1 MGRRQGQLAEVRGG
15 GVHHGRPDGGHGGDR
30 EQPPSPQGVRPADD
44 PDLRVHRGL
53 HRLEA
58 GVGIRLPVSALYNAI
73 NSSQTFAVTS
83 VFHNQ
88 NDLATYLALCW
99 PFMLAA
105 FFFTRRRM
113 WLILDVLFI
122 ILGAAAFVRSGSRS
136 SLVAAGISTLAAL
149 VLFARLGRRL
159 GPRLTRVPAR
169 SSGPAW
175 PSCSW
180 RAPATCCSTTR
191 RAPCCGSSVWRR
203 CSARRRRAQA
213 RGPFAR
219 ALTRAAWRSPAVALR
234 GRRPGQAEAIIS
246 SGTNA
251 LGISNLH
258 DWWLETYADGGVV
271 GFVLHLAFY
280 LLLVIGLWPLAR
292 DPDPL
297 VRYLASGTVL
307 ALLGFTVGALGP
319 SSSVSF
325 APMWIIYGLGLA
337 LISRSAWRPPS
348 GRGRSRREVQPQAT
362 PPTGVSAREGAR
374 RLTPVPVA
382 RHRAAP
388 VRARADPRVARAGRA
403 GPGAQPHPYVP
414 RLLWRDPRQ
423 RRRGQKP
430 LTAVRD
436 GVAAEYPRVLQ
447 PPRRLFFEHVG
458 DMAYYRLRH
467 LPSLRN
473 AQYDLIHAHQA
484 LPDGALAQRLARDLR
499 VPYVVT
505 VHGADVYQHLRSAGR
520 CAPHPGRA
528 GRRRR
533 RDGQLECRCP
543 AAGRC
548 GSSGAPHGGAQR
560 HHRPG

>member
-1 MGRRQGQLAEVRGG
+1 MSGSAGPSSEAPARSRFGSRDAALIAAGAGLTIVLAAVATKRPAEGLGLLAVVAALAALLLSRRRIARLGIRTLLIAGVLLMPAAALLGPSLALPSQPQLFLYRILLALVVFVGITYLVGRREPLPFAAKDVALPITLWFAWLLIGTLWA
-15 GVHHGRPDGGHGGDR
+15 GDKASSLR
-30 EQPPSPQGVRPADD
+30 YVVVVFTMVALMAATAATGSSRRH
-44 PDLRVHRGL
+44 LRVFGL
-53 HRLEA
+53 LMILTYAFIVGFTVLEA

-159 GPRLTRVPAR
+159 GPRLSTR
-169 SSGPAW
+169 SGKILGACVAIVLVAGAGYLLFNN
-175 PSCSW
+175 SQSTMLRQFRLASLLGQEKTGSGSGAI
-180 RAPATCCSTTR
+180 RASLN
-191 RAPCCGSSVWRR
+191 
-203 CSARRRRAQA
+203 A
-213 RGPFAR
+213 RGLEIAGGSYLVG
-219 ALTRAAWRSPAVALR
+219 A
-234 GRRPGQAEAIIS
+234 GPGQAEAIIS

-271 GFVLHLAFY
+271 GFVLHLTFY
-280 LLLVIGLWPLAR
+280 LLLVIGLWPLALR

-337 LISRSAWRPPS
+337 LISRS
-348 GRGRSRREVQPQAT
+348 
-362 PPTGVSAREGAR
+362 
-374 RLTPVPVA
+374 RL
-382 RHRAAP
+382 AA
-388 VRARADPRVARAGRA
+388 AE
-403 GPGAQPHPYVP
+403 
-414 RLLWRDPRQ
+414 RQ
-423 RRRGQKP
+423 RTLATG
-430 LTAVRD
+430 
-436 GVAAEYPRVLQ
+436 
-447 PPRRLFFEHVG
+447 
-458 DMAYYRLRH
+458 
-467 LPSLRN
+467 
-473 AQYDLIHAHQA
+473 
-484 LPDGALAQRLARDLR
+484 GA
-499 VPYVVT
+499 
-505 VHGADVYQHLRSAGR
+505 
-520 CAPHPGRA
+520 
-528 GRRRR
+528 
-533 RDGQLECRCP
+533 
-543 AAGRC
+543 AAGDAADRGKC
-548 GSSGAPHGGAQR
+548 P
-560 HHRPG
+560 